1 MTMTPEAAQKIWLMY
16 NDELTALPDALK
28 MAQNSLKADQS
39 LDRYESKTIL
49 AKILYVMWKE
59 LASDHEVKQG
69 CNGINHENEFVTVS
83 TLTCTSR
90 LKLLLLTC
98 SSALTTGD
106 GCQLSCRTSS
116 QRAQGRLRN
125 IAAATT

>member
-1 MTMTPEAAQKIWLMY
+1 MTPEAAQKIWLMY

-69 CNGINHENEFVTVS
+69 CNGINHENEFVTAMAANFLVEPALS
-83 TLTCTSR
+83 ARKVVYETLQLPPPDETGGSLTSR
-90 LKLLLLTC
+90 L
-98 SSALTTGD
+98 G
-106 GCQLSCRTSS
+106 GVR
-116 QRAQGRLRN
+116 G
-125 IAAATT
+125 